1 MNKEDGSQRRSQQGY
16 LSARGFF
23 SNHKSSRARGNSNA
37 ARVKCFVLRGNAIE
51 ETTLVAGDQD
61 NRIVRLSLKEPSPA
75 APVVAYSQQNLMII
89 SDF

>member
-1 MNKEDGSQRRSQQGY
+1 MDRSGDRSRVIYLLGGFSVITNRPEQEETQTLQGLNALFYGS
-16 LSARGFF
+16 
-23 SNHKSSRARGNSNA
+23 
-37 ARVKCFVLRGNAIE
+37 NAIE